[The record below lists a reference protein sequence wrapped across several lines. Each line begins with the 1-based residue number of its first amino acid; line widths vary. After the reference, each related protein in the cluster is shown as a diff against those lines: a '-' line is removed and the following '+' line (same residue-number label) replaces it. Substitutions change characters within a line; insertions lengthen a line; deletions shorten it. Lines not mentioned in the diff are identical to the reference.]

1 MKNTIKEKLSAIAK
15 FAILGICLLCFA
27 SCSDSSDGDK
37 TTGGATEETQG
48 FAITDKV
55 VAGVSQ
61 KGPFVNGSSVH
72 LYGLDSETLG
82 QSGSVFT
89 GKIASDR
96 GDFKVLGVN
105 LTSQYALLE
114 ANGYYRNEVT
124 GEKSKSPIMLYAITD
139 LSDRENVN
147 VNLLT
152 HLEYERVLKLV
163 SDSVNVRDAKK
174 IAEEEILK
182 NFYVNLYVES
192 FEDLNI
198 FNGGEGDAVL
208 LAISVLLQGDRSEA
222 DLSEL
227 LANYAMDIETDG
239 RWDDDQMKSSIADWS
254 EAKFFE
260 DRYGSIR
267 NNIIG
272 WKFGDV
278 PEFEKYAMN
287 FWWQNYGLGSCT
299 GNRLGEVKKNQD
311 SLSVNKDVFYIC
323 KNLLWER
330 ATDTEKDTYLWE
342 KGNDGDVKTGSVIAS
357 NWYVY
362 DESEI
367 VWRQATNELDYT
379 NGLGGCTVNRAGVL
393 AVGSRNIKY
402 LCYDKSWRKFSY
414 GVCDAELEGR
424 FAGVSSG
431 NDSLLQCNNGRWEK
445 INGCTA
451 EKEGYCYDQYF
462 ICHDG
467 KWLGDWRCNEMGPC
481 KKIGKKKEYGGEYFV
496 CDDIDW
502 KKISSVVYHYG
513 ECTAD
518 NAGEKQKL
526 ENEYY
531 ICADNEWKNISEVA
545 YEYGE
550 CAGSL
555 NNTAVHL
562 GDKYNEGFYT
572 CRNDKWSESSFV
584 DYELGVCSSKKY
596 GEREKLEKTCFLDMY
611 GRGGCSFND
620 DYYSE
625 YLSPDYSI
633 QRVDGMVATLFRGY
647 FICKNDEWQKTSEP
661 VYEFGECTGDNA
673 GEKHLLGSSYYIC
686 KDKEWQKTREPV
698 DEFGECTGDNAG
710 EKHPLGSSY
719 YICKDKEWLAITE
732 EEYTLGF
739 CTAEIEEK
747 MDQYSGRYFI
757 CLDQEWKSISK
768 ETFDLGPCTKD
779 IEGIHND
786 MGKDYVCYNRIWF
799 AELSYEFPKEYLFN
813 PSVEYKT
820 FTDARDGNVYKYVTI
835 GGREWMAENLQIEN
849 SNNNRLNKCYVDEAL
864 LGYHGSGCKYAGR
877 VYTWTSATNLPERY
891 ARSSYGSDEWL
902 QGMCPD
908 GWKIPSAK
916 DWENLYAAVE
926 KILSAKDWENL
937 YAAGEKDPSA
947 LMSRTLMSRTGWI
960 FATTD
965 ASGFSAVPHK
975 VTSLE
980 DDELDLY
987 GTGIWSAS
995 DRLYGTMFWS
1005 ATESNRSIAAE
1016 AWCFGCADLRSA
1028 GLLEVDKKMM
1038 LYVRCIKN

>member
-1 MKNTIKEKLSAIAK
+1 MNQMKTKKISMLVAWAAY
-15 FAILGICLLCFA
+15 FLLLLCIFA
-27 SCSDSSDGDK
+27 CGDTK
-37 TTGGATEETQG
+37 EAGGTTEETQG
-48 FAITDKV
+48 IAIVDKV

-72 LYGLDSETLG
+72 LYGLDYETLD
-82 QSGSVFT
+82 QSGSIFT
-89 GKIASDR
+89 GKIASDK
-96 GDFKVLGVN
+96 GDFKVTGVN
-105 LTSQYALLE
+105 LSSQYALLE

-124 GEKSKSPIMLYAITD
+124 GQKSKSPIMLYAITD

-152 HLEYERVLKLV
+152 HLEYERVLNLV
-163 SDSVNVRDAKK
+163 SDTLNVREAKK
-174 IAEEEILK
+174 AAEAEIMK
-182 NFYVNLYVES
+182 SFYVDLDVKS

-198 FNGGEGDAVL
+198 FNNGEGDAAL
-208 LAISVLLQGDRSEA
+208 LAVSALLQGDRSEA

-227 LANYAMDIETDG
+227 LANYALDIEMDG
-239 RWDDDQMKSSIADWS
+239 MWDDERTKTFIADWS
-254 EAKFFE
+254 EGKFFE
-260 DRYGSIR
+260 DGYSFIR
-267 NNIIG
+267 NNVAS
-272 WKFGDV
+272 WKIGDV
-278 PEFEKYAMN
+278 PKFEKYMMN

-330 ATDTEKDTYLWE
+330 ATDIEKDTYLWE

-393 AVGSRNIKY
+393 AVGRVNIKY
-402 LCYDKSWRKFSY
+402 LCYDKSWREFSY
-414 GVCDAELEGR
+414 GQCAAEFEGR

-445 INGCTA
+445 INGCIA

-467 KWLGDWRCNEMGPC
+467 KWLFDWKCNKMGPC
-481 KKIGKKKEYGGEYFV
+481 KKIGEKKEYGGEYFV

-531 ICADNEWKNISEVA
+531 ICADNEWKTISEVV

-596 GEREKLEKTCFLDMY
+596 GEREKLEKTCNARKNDY
-611 GRGGCSFND
+611 KCSAFYD
-620 DYYSE
+620 EYYSI
-625 YLSPDYSI
+625 YLTHVDYTYSI
-633 QRVDGMVATLFRGY
+633 DEGLFRGY

-661 VYEFGECTGDNA
+661 VY
-673 GEKHLLGSSYYIC
+673 
-686 KDKEWQKTREPV
+686 
-698 DEFGECTGDNAG
+698 EFGECTGDNAG

-747 MDQYSGRYFI
+747 MDQYSDRYFI
-757 CLDQEWKSISK
+757 CQDQEWKSISK
-768 ETFDLGPCTKD
+768 ETFDFTEKMGPCTKD

-799 AELSYEFPKEYLFN
+799 ASLSYEFPKEYLFN

-835 GGREWMAENLQIEN
+835 GGMGWMTENLQIEN
-849 SNNNRLNKCYVDEAL
+849 SDNNRLNKCYVDEALYETL

-877 VYTWTSATNLPERY
+877 VYTWTSATNFPEEY
-891 ARSSYGSDEWL
+891 AERMSYVPGEWL
-902 QGMCPD
+902 QGMCPN

-926 KILSAKDWENL
+926 N
-937 YAAGEKDPSA
+937 DPSA
-947 LMSRTLMSRTGWI
+947 LMSRTGWS

-980 DDELDLY
+980 DDELD
-987 GTGIWSAS
+987 IP
-995 DRLYGTMFWS
+995 GTMFWS
-1005 ATESNRSIAAE
+1005 ATESDSNTAK
-1016 AWCFGCADLRSA
+1016 AWCFGCDGDGSA
-1028 GLLEVDKKMM
+1028 GLRDVDKKMM
-1038 LYVRCIKN
+1038 LYVRCIKVY